1 MNNSTDRQPQN
12 PKKHPVAQQP
22 AESAQAKPGET
33 KPGET
38 KVDAQ
43 AKPTAEPEKKPRRRL
58 WPHLIR
64 GTLGTA
70 LALVCI
76 YSLMCVWTLHSAS
89 RAYKQAD
96 YDETVRLSKRF
107 EKISLFEHHK
117 PPFNIGTVAAAESR
131 YDDAQPLLE
140 RALDLTPV
148 RDECAVRVN
157 LSYVYEQQAEEFK
170 TAESTDEANEKFDLA
185 RTTLQEAP
193 EECRPEGSRS
203 DQQMDESEQRIDE
216 SQEDMNNPGDG
227 GDGGDDGGDGSG
239 GDDEGGDGG
248 DDSGDGGGGEPGDG
262 EDEGSGGDGS
272 DGGGQETEAERKQ
285 RELEERNREADQRQ
299 RDDEDDRGDNSSGS
313 DTKPW

>member
-1 MNNSTDRQPQN
+1 MNDSSDRQAQN
-12 PKKHPVAQQP
+12 PKTDPAAQQP
-22 AESAQAKPGET
+22 GAQAQPNEPQAESQA
-33 KPGET
+33 
-38 KVDAQ
+38 DAH
-43 AKPTAEPEKKPRRRL
+43 ATPPPDSTAAPRRRL

-76 YSLMCVWTLHSAS
+76 YSLVCVWTLHSAS
-89 RAYKQAD
+89 RAYLQAQ
-96 YDETVRLSKRF
+96 YDETVRLSERF
-107 EKISLFEHHK
+107 ERISLFEHHK
-117 PPFNIGTVAAAESR
+117 PPFNIGTVAAAEGR

-148 RDECAVRVN
+148 RDECAVRIN
-157 LSYVYEQQAEEFK
+157 LAYVFEQQAEEFK

-193 EECRPEGSRS
+193 EECRPEGGGT
-203 DQQMDESEQRIDE
+203 DKQMDESEQRIDE
-216 SQEDMNNPGDG
+216 SQEAMNNPDGGSDGGDDGGDDPG
-227 GDGGDDGGDGSG
+227 GDGGDDGGDDG
-239 GDDEGGDGG
+239 GEDDTGGGGGDG
-248 DDSGDGGGGEPGDG
+248 G

-299 RDDEDDRGDNSSGS
+299 RDDEDNRRDNSGN